1 MGNLILLLL
10 HAQLPR
16 DTNKLDP
23 REEPA
28 SWLPEASHTGAFAH
42 RKMRCQSAPKTAAL
56 MAAQTSSGLTVAE
69 WAQTAASQPA
79 VNAHHVEAV
88 QAWECPQEFA
98 LGESVHTDSARVRCA
113 LLQAERCHHG
123 SVNE

>member
-1 MGNLILLLL
+1 
-10 HAQLPR
+10 
-16 DTNKLDP
+16 
-23 REEPA
+23 
-28 SWLPEASHTGAFAH
+28 
-42 RKMRCQSAPKTAAL
+42 MRCQSAPKTAAL

-123 SVNE
+123 SVNEDPSNPKLGLLLELESSLLWPSDRGAGGVASLQRKDL